1 MAGAEFSDRSALVT
15 GAASGIG
22 AATSRWLASRGM
34 AELWLVDRDEA
45 GLSALDLPCKVHRVA
60 GDVSSP
66 ALWAELAPRLPRLDH
81 ALLNAGIADGCP
93 LVDQS
98 WEGWKRTL
106 AVNLDGV
113 FLGLQ
118 TVLRAML
125 TQTDAPAPP
134 GGRSLVLTSS
144 VAGIKPLAGTAAYG
158 SSKAAVAH
166 LARIAAAEHAPHGIR
181 VNAVAPGRVDTPIWT
196 TTSHFRQLEAEL
208 GSREAALA
216 RLAQGSTPLGRFAT
230 ADELAAQIGFLLS
243 DAATNVTGTVLVSD
257 GGYSL

>member
-1 MAGAEFSDRSALVT
+1 MAEADFAGRSALIT

-22 AATSRWLASRGM
+22 AATAQWLAVRGVG
-34 AELWLVDRDEA
+34 ELWLVDRDHA
-45 GLSALDLPCKVHRVA
+45 GLATLDLPCRVHRID
-60 GDVSSP
+60 GDVATP
-66 ALWAELAPRLPRLDH
+66 GLWDSLAARLPRLDH

-93 LVDQS
+93 LIEQS

-118 TVLRAML
+118 CVLRAML
-125 TQTDAPAPP
+125 REGDAPAPA

-144 VAGIKPLAGTAAYG
+144 VAGVKPLGGTAAYG
-158 SSKAAVAH
+158 ASKAAVAH
-166 LARIAAAEHAPHGIR
+166 LARIAAAEHARHGIR

-196 TTSHFRQLEAEL
+196 TTSHFRTLEAEL

-216 RLAQGSTPLGRFAT
+216 TLAQDSTPLGRFAT

-243 DAATNVTGTVLVSD
+243 DAATNMTGTVMVSD